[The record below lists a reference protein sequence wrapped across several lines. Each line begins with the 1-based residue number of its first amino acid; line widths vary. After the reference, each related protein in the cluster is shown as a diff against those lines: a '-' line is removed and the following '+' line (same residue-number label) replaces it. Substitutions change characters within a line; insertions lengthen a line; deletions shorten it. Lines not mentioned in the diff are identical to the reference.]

1 MLDFC
6 VGLDTEFSEIVDGS
20 HLYSPTVNFD
30 DIILPDETKALVL
43 ETVSNFD
50 RLKQIEKDLEIDKK
64 ITYGRGLALLFY
76 GLSGTGKTMLA
87 NGIASKLNKKI
98 LLINFPTLGANSAGH
113 IIKLIFREA
122 KIHNAIIFFDEC
134 ESLFQSRERGYV

>member
-1 MLDFC
+1 
-6 VGLDTEFSEIVDGS
+6 V
-20 HLYSPTVNFD
+20 
-30 DIILPDETKALVL
+30 
-43 ETVSNFD
+43 
-50 RLKQIEKDLEIDKK
+50 
-64 ITYGRGLALLFY
+64 LLFH

-134 ESLFQSRERGYV
+134 ESLFQTRERGSANVNMILTELERHEGLSIMATNRYTKPV